1 MNTQKDKSGLLSGL
15 RIVELGHAVAVPFGT
30 SILSDFGAEIIK
42 VEDPKQGDM
51 CRDFGPKKNGV
62 GLWWKVTGRNKKC
75 VTLNLKDPRGV
86 ELCKRLI
93 ATADA
98 VVENYRPGVLK
109 RLGLGNDVMR
119 AIKPNLVITS
129 VSGYG
134 QTGPFSE
141 RPGFG
146 KVGEAMGGVMNL
158 TGETSGP
165 PLAPGFS
172 FADCCSGLFSAL
184 STMMAL
190 YQRDALKGVAATVD
204 IGLFEPIQRMI
215 EWQVIVADQL
225 GIVAKRS
232 GAKFPLEG
240 SGFSNSFPCLD
251 GKWVMISAASA
262 VVVRRVLNAIDS
274 GGTLAKDARF
284 ATDQALLGNLA
295 ELDKEAARW
304 IARHDRET
312 VIRRF
317 TEVGAVCGP
326 VYDAA
331 DIMADT
337 QVLARDDVIEIDDPD
352 LGKTRMVG
360 VVPKVPEAPGSVRWA
375 GPAMGAHNQEVFS
388 GILGLSPAEIDGLRG
403 AGVV

>member
-1 MNTQKDKSGLLSGL
+1 MVTQKDKTGLLSGL
-15 RIVELGHAVAVPFGT
+15 RIIELGHAVAVPFGT
-30 SILSDFGAEIIK
+30 SLLSDFGAEIIK
-42 VEDPKQGDM
+42 IEDPTQGDM

-86 ELCKRLI
+86 DLCKRLI

-98 VVENYRPGVLK
+98 VVENFRPGVLK
-109 RLGLGNDVMR
+109 RLGLGNDVLR
-119 AIKPNLVITS
+119 SIKPDLVITS

-134 QTGPFSE
+134 QTGPFSD

-158 TGETSGP
+158 TGEVNGA

-172 FADCCSGLFSAL
+172 FADCCSGMFSAL

-190 YQRDALKGVAATVD
+190 YHRDAMKGVAATLD

-232 GAKFPLEG
+232 GARFPLEG
-240 SGFSNSFPCLD
+240 SGFSNCFPCRD

-262 VVVRRVLNAIDS
+262 TVVRRVLNAIDTA
-274 GGTLAKDARF
+274 GALAKDPRF
-284 ATDQALLGNLA
+284 ATDDALLKNLDG
-295 ELDKEAARW
+295 LDSEARTWIAAR
-304 IARHDRET
+304 DRDP
-312 VIRRF
+312 VITRF

-326 VYDAA
+326 IYDAA
-331 DIMADT
+331 DIMADP
-337 QVLARDDVIEIDDPD
+337 QVLAREDVIEIDDPD

-360 VVPKVPEAPGSVRWA
+360 VVPKVPEAPGRVRWA
-375 GPAMGAHNQEVFS
+375 GPALGAHNHEVFAS
-388 GILGLSPAEIDGLRG
+388 ILGLKAAEIDQLRA
-403 AGVV
+403 AGIV

>member
-1 MNTQKDKSGLLSGL
+1 MNDKNDKPGLLSGV
-15 RIVELGHAVAVPFGT
+15 RIIELGHAVAVPFGT

-109 RLGLGNDVMR
+109 RLGLGNDVLR

-134 QTGPFSE
+134 QTGPLSDL
-141 RPGFG
+141 PGFG

-158 TGETSGP
+158 TGEANGP

-190 YQRDALKGVAATVD
+190 YHRDAKNGVAATLD

-232 GAKFPLEG
+232 GARFPLEG
-240 SGFSNSFPCLD
+240 AGFSNSFECRD

-262 VVVRRVLNAIDS
+262 LVVRRVLNAIDT
-274 GGTLAKDARF
+274 GTLAKDPRF
-284 ATDQALLGNLA
+284 ATDEALLKNLDG
-295 ELDKEAARW
+295 LDREAAKW
-304 IARHDRET
+304 IAARDRAT
-312 VIRRF
+312 VLARF

-326 VYDAA
+326 VYDAT
-331 DIMADT
+331 DIMADPH
-337 QVLARDDVIEIDDPD
+337 VLAREDVIEIDDPD

-360 VVPKVPEAPGSVRWA
+360 VVPKVPEAPGRVRWA
-375 GPAMGAHNQEVFS
+375 GASLGAHNQAVFS
-388 GILGLSPAEIDGLRG
+388 GILGLKPGEIDQLR
-403 AGVV
+403 ASGVV